1 VTTTPSIDVVVPTYN
16 NRSELSACLD
26 AIGEAKG
33 LVAKVIVCVDGST
46 DDTKE
51 WLGTQMFA
59 FPIAVREH
67 PDGRNHGRGPARNLS
82 LPELTSEYVLFLDS
96 DMRLHED
103 AIARHLELLAE
114 RDVVSIGEVSYDP
127 RSSMWGRYQGTRGK
141 NKSAPG
147 AEVRALDFNTQNV
160 ALRSEHVLAVGGF
173 DTTLA
178 GYGGEDTE
186 LGLRLRGER
195 RVPFVFNGRAVATT
209 VEMKSVDQGMAQLD
223 RFARTN
229 LHAIRA
235 RHPIGAAPFWV
246 DRLQSRRLQDR
257 LLKMAFNPLGE
268 RLARAMLPRV
278 PFVVQRRLLDYLVLQ
293 TVWRGCAEGPS

>member
-1 VTTTPSIDVVVPTYN
+1 MTTTPSIDVVVPTYN

-82 LPELTSEYVLFLDS
+82 LPELASEFVLFLDS
-96 DMRLHED
+96 DMRLH
-103 AIARHLELLAE
+103 ANAVARHLELLAM
-114 RDVVSIGEVSYDP
+114 RDVVSIGDVRYDP
-127 RSSMWGRYQGTRGK
+127 LSTVWGRYQGTRGK
-141 NKSAPG
+141 NKSIDG

-160 ALRSEHVLAVGGF
+160 ALRSEHVLALGGF
-173 DTTLA
+173 DTSMS

-186 LGLRLRGER
+186 LGLRLASERGLS
-195 RVPFVFNGRAVATT
+195 FVFNERAVASTM
-209 VEMKSVDQGMAQLD
+209 EMKSVDQGLAQLD

-229 LHAIRA
+229 LRSIRA
-235 RHPIGAAPFWV
+235 RHPAGAAPFWI
-246 DRLQSRRLQDR
+246 DRLGSSRVPDR
-257 LLKMAFNPLGE
+257 LLRLALNPIGE
-268 RLARAMLPRV
+268 RLARLLLFRV
-278 PFVVQRRLLDYLVLQ
+278 PFAIQRRILDYLVLR
-293 TVWRGCAEGPS
+293 TVWRGFWDGPE